1 MAPVPAANGPGRD
14 RRADHG
20 RPSRTAR
27 VARTARGR
35 LQRAA
40 RRPAVPAVSAPRL
53 RARGLAVAVP
63 RRLVAPLAGALAGR
77 RDRGG
82 TSRDRRP
89 LLRCDERADRVRRT
103 GDWLA
108 GGAALR
114 VQTVWGGAGDRAGR
128 NPLTATTPSHTNN
141 ASTRTCV
148 RAKGG
153 SDWVGA
159 SRNSTGIRLN
169 SCATRDRKSTRLNSS
184 HGYISY
190 AVFCLK
196 KKKKNNDEGHQTL

>member
-114 VQTVWGGAGDRAGR
+114 VQT
-128 NPLTATTPSHTNN
+128 
-141 ASTRTCV
+141 
-148 RAKGG
+148 
-153 SDWVGA
+153 
-159 SRNSTGIRLN
+159 
-169 SCATRDRKSTRLNSS
+169 DRKSTRLNSS

-196 KKKKNNDEGHQTL
+196 KKKKSFYIGSMNLLTHSIYFQNTLSSEYSISRMYLYVDDHYLPHIVCYSIAHVLCTLDKLK

>member
-1 MAPVPAANGPGRD
+1 MCCSPRRRSSTFLRCTRPERDGGGAAGVLAYSHREHRGRHD
-14 RRADHG
+14 QPRS
-20 RPSRTAR
+20 PSRSRPTISYRSRRSHSAWTSSAGCTSPSSSCCFCPSAACSR
-27 VARTARGR
+27 FGR
-35 LQRAA
+35 CGSEA
-40 RRPAVPAVSAPRL
+40 
-53 RARGLAVAVP
+53 
-63 RRLVAPLAGALAGR
+63 
-77 RDRGG
+77 GG

-89 LLRCDERADRVRRT
+89 LLRWDERADRVRRT

-128 NPLTATTPSHTNN
+128 NPLTATTPSHTNS

-169 SCATRDRKSTRLNSS
+169 SCATSTKT
-184 HGYISY
+184 
-190 AVFCLK
+190 FK
-196 KKKKNNDEGHQTL
+196 